1 MCVCVC
7 VYMYVTV
14 CRLKKQYYASTWFL
28 FYIFCKFMCVCIHI
42 ATHRHHS
49 EDHVDDPDSYSGI
62 NWMTDTSSREDSG
75 RVVKDLK
82 EKTSKGFLDT
92 LSGCIL
98 RKSHRSVVN

>member
-1 MCVCVC
+1 MPVHGSCFTFFASLCV
-7 VYMYVTV
+7 
-14 CRLKKQYYASTWFL
+14 F
-28 FYIFCKFMCVCIHI
+28 CIHI

-62 NWMTDTSSREDSG
+62 NWMTDTSSREDSR

-92 LSGCIL
+92 LNGCIL